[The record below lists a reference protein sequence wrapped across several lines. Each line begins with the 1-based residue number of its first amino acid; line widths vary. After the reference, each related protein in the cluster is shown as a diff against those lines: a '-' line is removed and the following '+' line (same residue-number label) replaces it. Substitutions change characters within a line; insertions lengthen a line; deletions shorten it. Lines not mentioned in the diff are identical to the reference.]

1 MTGLVPVRVTVADV
15 WDAVALD
22 LAPSTSLAELKRE
35 ALMRSRVVRD
45 PAEYVIKFRGAEML
59 DESTS
64 LKDAGIPP
72 NAPLIVLPRRRR
84 PLR

>member
-1 MTGLVPVRVTVADV
+1 VRVTVADV

>member
-1 MTGLVPVRVTVADV
+1 MTGSVPVRVTVADV
-15 WDAVALD
+15 WDAVPLD

-35 ALMRSRVVRD
+35 ALLRSRVQRD
-45 PAEYVIKFRGAEML
+45 PAEYVVKFRGAEML
-59 DESTS
+59 DEAAT

-84 PLR
+84 PVR

>member
-1 MTGLVPVRVTVADV
+1 VTGLVPVRVTVADV
-15 WDAVALD
+15 WDSVALD

-35 ALMRSRVVRD
+35 ALMRSRIVRD

-59 DESTS
+59 DESTT

-72 NAPLIVLPRRRR
+72 NAPLIVLPWRRR
-84 PLR
+84 PLK